1 MDERHV
7 FTVTELNNCVK
18 ELVESVPAFGDLL
31 LKGEIS
37 NYKVYPSGHHYFT
50 LKDSQSALRCVMFKG
65 SAAKLR
71 FRPENGKQVLA
82 SGRST
87 LPTRS
92 RCPAIPSASPL
103 LLRRRARR
111 YTT

>member
-37 NYKVYPSGHHYFT
+37 NY
-50 LKDSQSALRCVMFKG
+50 
-65 SAAKLR
+65 
-71 FRPENGKQVLA
+71 
-82 SGRST
+82 
-87 LPTRS
+87 
-92 RCPAIPSASPL
+92 
-103 LLRRRARR
+103 
-111 YTT
+111 

>member
-50 LKDSQSALRCVMFKG
+50 LKDSQSAIEFAVAT
-65 SAAKLR
+65 SALKHSIEGDFNRVTVAEVEK
-71 FRPENGKQVLA
+71 
-82 SGRST
+82 
-87 LPTRS
+87 
-92 RCPAIPSASPL
+92 PAGGDGD
-103 LLRRRARR
+103 RRVQR
-111 YTT
+111 